1 MSTNRRPSLP
11 PMPDISHLTE
21 DERRIIEDVLKRQRE
36 EEERE
41 QQMIQ
46 QMQDEFDSYQQ
57 AVKKLSEETK
67 QVTPQDE
74 GAVCQICHKTKFAD
88 GVGHSCH
95 YCHLKSCARCG
106 GRITMRGNKP
116 VPVSG
121 KEVKDLS
128 GQNVTVIWSCNLCR
142 KKQEILA
149 KTGAWYHGGMARP
162 VALDVGDTASGSET
176 ASTKTDVSPPNEKKA
191 KILAKQQT
199 DNGASSEKENID
211 KKSVSRS
218 GSLQNRGL
226 KRQYSLSE
234 VQGNK
239 QNDLKDRPTDNTSGT
254 IVSEKEKL
262 REKGQLQD
270 RGRDVERGPS
280 ARGSN
285 VEGSK
290 HHDGKVHS
298 REESARRYDKR
309 SDRDKS
315 HEKDERNREKHQGR
329 FRDGS
334 TDRFNDEKR
343 VDHSGRETGDHYHE
357 RDQRKPR
364 DSSREPSR
372 DRLKGSKESLSS
384 RSHRTDRADR
394 SERVADRN
402 ERVDRTAEPHEDWMA
417 DRHREGDRRRGRINL
432 ESEHYQDPVLNNQ
445 DYHESDTRPTREPRQ
460 KDGYEE
466 EQWKNVDS
474 SSGHHGRRNAT
485 RHQRDHQRADQNKD
499 HPQEAVRGHRDSL
512 NKRDHIR
519 EHPAHS
525 RDHRG
530 ELQRELPREQHPRER
545 KDHITDSKDSRSP
558 SRDRERTRG
567 SKGDKYSSY
576 ITDQSSIQVVS
587 TGHHDR
593 EASEIEHRGETDR
606 YFDRKQH
613 LDPNSAAN
621 KSSRTN
627 RRKVESMLR
636 NDSLSS
642 DPSDCVRPPPPKPH
656 KHKKG
661 KKQRQQSISSSDDE
675 IRSTPECSS
684 CEEPDMES
692 ESVSEKGDFEALT
705 SDDHWKKDEIL
716 AAKIKKFLSHPVTWQ
731 RSANGRYY
739 IGHMILKKTVL
750 EGTGSRDSSAILV
763 CLERPRQKRRSKEWE
778 GSFKA
783 SLKVVGGRM
792 TEKGQLGA
800 FITKV
805 KKGSIADTV
814 GHLRAGDEVVEWNGR
829 SLREATFEE
838 VYDIIFETK
847 HEPQV
852 ELIVHRN
859 AKTGEIPPGLQQI
872 EPSGRDYSSKD
883 GLMTRPSV
891 MVTSPGSPSAS
902 GKRVHSPQ
910 ITGKIQIR
918 MWYDDSRCE
927 LSICIVS
934 ALDLLPSA
942 DGKLRN
948 PYCKLYLLPDKSE
961 KTKRRTKTIP
971 NTNDPTWN
979 QTFVYVAG
987 KESHFKQRLLEI
999 TVWDY
1004 DRLGASEFLGEVII
1018 DLSRAN
1024 FKDDPLWYPLRQQ
1037 DESNIQLPTSSS
1049 RTKSS
1054 HDPGDIQKVHLSP
1067 PVGSRGFSD
1076 SDMSEFDY
1084 DDSFQTGAALL
1095 ERMGGS
1101 SISSLSSAI
1110 SAAHLNEDYSEI
1122 MDGRCKSRRDR
1133 GVGSPTTRRR
1143 SGTVIARDELD
1154 DHRKHNHPE
1163 GGSLVVPEKGTRQRS
1178 RSPVEDMNH
1187 GSSRTTR
1194 SPARHQVPETLSRS
1208 LSPHSSRQNR
1218 GMSPIRVLPT
1228 TSRSAGGTPSSTPSP
1243 KKRQLPSIPIEAQI
1257 ASRDRVT
1264 QDLEERARQM
1274 KLKMKINAQHRHGTA
1289 NHGAPSSDS
1298 EIAHHHHRSR
1308 LRDGDYR
1315 HDRYDIHGYHSRGR
1329 DLERGHRSR
1338 RRKEFSPDVSD
1349 DNLPSDASETSDM
1362 SEVSKVSTISMRSTQ
1377 SERPHRK
1384 FSEFTS
1390 KMESRTTIPKRQIIR
1405 SPSSESSSFERNDGS
1420 ISDSAVSSS
1429 VIEGRKR
1436 RPSLGH
1442 KVAAFVGLS
1451 RRSSSAVQLAETNK
1465 KKGSVIRSEEVG
1477 GGLEMRSRLAKQSSR
1492 DSTDGS
1498 MGSIS
1503 SIESSVMWLP
1513 PSHYGDF
1520 VEGLGPSQLVG
1531 RQVLGAP
1538 CLGEIQLGLYDRKG
1552 HLEVEVIRARGLM
1565 AKPGAKVL
1573 PAPYVKVYLIQAK
1586 HTVEKQKTTI
1596 ARRTLDPLYQQQ
1608 LVFNESYQGRVL
1620 QVTVWGDYSRTDRKV
1635 FMGVAQIV
1643 LDELDLSN
1651 IVIGWYKLF
1660 PTSSL
1665 VGHHS
1670 GPSSASSPH
1679 TRKSS
1684 ASSLET
1690 LSTAT
1695 SWTQ

>member
-1 MSTNRRPSLP
+1 
-11 PMPDISHLTE
+11 
-21 DERRIIEDVLKRQRE
+21 
-36 EEERE
+36 
-41 QQMIQ
+41 
-46 QMQDEFDSYQQ
+46 
-57 AVKKLSEETK
+57 
-67 QVTPQDE
+67 
-74 GAVCQICHKTKFAD
+74 
-88 GVGHSCH
+88 
-95 YCHLKSCARCG
+95 
-106 GRITMRGNKP
+106 
-116 VPVSG
+116 
-121 KEVKDLS
+121 
-128 GQNVTVIWSCNLCR
+128 
-142 KKQEILA
+142 
-149 KTGAWYHGGMARP
+149 
-162 VALDVGDTASGSET
+162 
-176 ASTKTDVSPPNEKKA
+176 
-191 KILAKQQT
+191 
-199 DNGASSEKENID
+199 
-211 KKSVSRS
+211 
-218 GSLQNRGL
+218 
-226 KRQYSLSE
+226 
-234 VQGNK
+234 
-239 QNDLKDRPTDNTSGT
+239 
-254 IVSEKEKL
+254 
-262 REKGQLQD
+262 
-270 RGRDVERGPS
+270 
-280 ARGSN
+280 
-285 VEGSK
+285 
-290 HHDGKVHS
+290 
-298 REESARRYDKR
+298 
-309 SDRDKS
+309 
-315 HEKDERNREKHQGR
+315 
-329 FRDGS
+329 
-334 TDRFNDEKR
+334 
-343 VDHSGRETGDHYHE
+343 
-357 RDQRKPR
+357 
-364 DSSREPSR
+364 
-372 DRLKGSKESLSS
+372 
-384 RSHRTDRADR
+384 
-394 SERVADRN
+394 
-402 ERVDRTAEPHEDWMA
+402 
-417 DRHREGDRRRGRINL
+417 
-432 ESEHYQDPVLNNQ
+432 
-445 DYHESDTRPTREPRQ
+445 
-460 KDGYEE
+460 
-466 EQWKNVDS
+466 
-474 SSGHHGRRNAT
+474 
-485 RHQRDHQRADQNKD
+485 
-499 HPQEAVRGHRDSL
+499 
-512 NKRDHIR
+512 
-519 EHPAHS
+519 
-525 RDHRG
+525 
-530 ELQRELPREQHPRER
+530 
-545 KDHITDSKDSRSP
+545 
-558 SRDRERTRG
+558 
-567 SKGDKYSSY
+567 
-576 ITDQSSIQVVS
+576 
-587 TGHHDR
+587 
-593 EASEIEHRGETDR
+593 
-606 YFDRKQH
+606 
-613 LDPNSAAN
+613 
-621 KSSRTN
+621 
-627 RRKVESMLR
+627 
-636 NDSLSS
+636 
-642 DPSDCVRPPPPKPH
+642 
-656 KHKKG
+656 
-661 KKQRQQSISSSDDE
+661 
-675 IRSTPECSS
+675 
-684 CEEPDMES
+684 
-692 ESVSEKGDFEALT
+692 
-705 SDDHWKKDEIL
+705 
-716 AAKIKKFLSHPVTWQ
+716 
-731 RSANGRYY
+731 
-739 IGHMILKKTVL
+739 
-750 EGTGSRDSSAILV
+750 
-763 CLERPRQKRRSKEWE
+763 
-778 GSFKA
+778 
-783 SLKVVGGRM
+783 M

-1084 DDSFQTGAALL
+1084 DDSFQT
-1095 ERMGGS
+1095 
-1101 SISSLSSAI
+1101 
-1110 SAAHLNEDYSEI
+1110 
-1122 MDGRCKSRRDR
+1122 
-1133 GVGSPTTRRR
+1133 
-1143 SGTVIARDELD
+1143 VIARDELD

-1194 SPARHQVPETLSRS
+1194 SPARHQVPETL
-1208 LSPHSSRQNR
+1208 SRQNR

>member
-1 MSTNRRPSLP
+1 
-11 PMPDISHLTE
+11 
-21 DERRIIEDVLKRQRE
+21 
-36 EEERE
+36 
-41 QQMIQ
+41 
-46 QMQDEFDSYQQ
+46 
-57 AVKKLSEETK
+57 
-67 QVTPQDE
+67 
-74 GAVCQICHKTKFAD
+74 
-88 GVGHSCH
+88 
-95 YCHLKSCARCG
+95 
-106 GRITMRGNKP
+106 
-116 VPVSG
+116 
-121 KEVKDLS
+121 
-128 GQNVTVIWSCNLCR
+128 
-142 KKQEILA
+142 
-149 KTGAWYHGGMARP
+149 
-162 VALDVGDTASGSET
+162 
-176 ASTKTDVSPPNEKKA
+176 
-191 KILAKQQT
+191 
-199 DNGASSEKENID
+199 
-211 KKSVSRS
+211 
-218 GSLQNRGL
+218 
-226 KRQYSLSE
+226 
-234 VQGNK
+234 
-239 QNDLKDRPTDNTSGT
+239 
-254 IVSEKEKL
+254 
-262 REKGQLQD
+262 
-270 RGRDVERGPS
+270 
-280 ARGSN
+280 
-285 VEGSK
+285 
-290 HHDGKVHS
+290 
-298 REESARRYDKR
+298 
-309 SDRDKS
+309 
-315 HEKDERNREKHQGR
+315 
-329 FRDGS
+329 
-334 TDRFNDEKR
+334 
-343 VDHSGRETGDHYHE
+343 
-357 RDQRKPR
+357 
-364 DSSREPSR
+364 
-372 DRLKGSKESLSS
+372 
-384 RSHRTDRADR
+384 
-394 SERVADRN
+394 
-402 ERVDRTAEPHEDWMA
+402 
-417 DRHREGDRRRGRINL
+417 
-432 ESEHYQDPVLNNQ
+432 
-445 DYHESDTRPTREPRQ
+445 
-460 KDGYEE
+460 
-466 EQWKNVDS
+466 
-474 SSGHHGRRNAT
+474 
-485 RHQRDHQRADQNKD
+485 
-499 HPQEAVRGHRDSL
+499 
-512 NKRDHIR
+512 
-519 EHPAHS
+519 
-525 RDHRG
+525 
-530 ELQRELPREQHPRER
+530 
-545 KDHITDSKDSRSP
+545 
-558 SRDRERTRG
+558 
-567 SKGDKYSSY
+567 
-576 ITDQSSIQVVS
+576 
-587 TGHHDR
+587 
-593 EASEIEHRGETDR
+593 
-606 YFDRKQH
+606 
-613 LDPNSAAN
+613 
-621 KSSRTN
+621 
-627 RRKVESMLR
+627 
-636 NDSLSS
+636 
-642 DPSDCVRPPPPKPH
+642 
-656 KHKKG
+656 
-661 KKQRQQSISSSDDE
+661 
-675 IRSTPECSS
+675 
-684 CEEPDMES
+684 
-692 ESVSEKGDFEALT
+692 
-705 SDDHWKKDEIL
+705 
-716 AAKIKKFLSHPVTWQ
+716 
-731 RSANGRYY
+731 
-739 IGHMILKKTVL
+739 
-750 EGTGSRDSSAILV
+750 
-763 CLERPRQKRRSKEWE
+763 
-778 GSFKA
+778 
-783 SLKVVGGRM
+783 M

-1084 DDSFQTGAALL
+1084 DDSFQT
-1095 ERMGGS
+1095 
-1101 SISSLSSAI
+1101 
-1110 SAAHLNEDYSEI
+1110 
-1122 MDGRCKSRRDR
+1122 
-1133 GVGSPTTRRR
+1133 
-1143 SGTVIARDELD
+1143 VIARDELD

-1194 SPARHQVPETLSRS
+1194 SPARHQVPETL
-1208 LSPHSSRQNR
+1208 SRQNR

-1429 VIEGRKR
+1429 VIE
-1436 RPSLGH
+1436 
-1442 KVAAFVGLS
+1442 
-1451 RRSSSAVQLAETNK
+1451 ETNK

>member
-1 MSTNRRPSLP
+1 
-11 PMPDISHLTE
+11 
-21 DERRIIEDVLKRQRE
+21 
-36 EEERE
+36 
-41 QQMIQ
+41 
-46 QMQDEFDSYQQ
+46 
-57 AVKKLSEETK
+57 
-67 QVTPQDE
+67 
-74 GAVCQICHKTKFAD
+74 
-88 GVGHSCH
+88 
-95 YCHLKSCARCG
+95 
-106 GRITMRGNKP
+106 
-116 VPVSG
+116 
-121 KEVKDLS
+121 
-128 GQNVTVIWSCNLCR
+128 
-142 KKQEILA
+142 
-149 KTGAWYHGGMARP
+149 
-162 VALDVGDTASGSET
+162 
-176 ASTKTDVSPPNEKKA
+176 
-191 KILAKQQT
+191 
-199 DNGASSEKENID
+199 
-211 KKSVSRS
+211 
-218 GSLQNRGL
+218 
-226 KRQYSLSE
+226 
-234 VQGNK
+234 
-239 QNDLKDRPTDNTSGT
+239 
-254 IVSEKEKL
+254 
-262 REKGQLQD
+262 
-270 RGRDVERGPS
+270 
-280 ARGSN
+280 
-285 VEGSK
+285 
-290 HHDGKVHS
+290 
-298 REESARRYDKR
+298 
-309 SDRDKS
+309 
-315 HEKDERNREKHQGR
+315 
-329 FRDGS
+329 
-334 TDRFNDEKR
+334 
-343 VDHSGRETGDHYHE
+343 
-357 RDQRKPR
+357 
-364 DSSREPSR
+364 
-372 DRLKGSKESLSS
+372 
-384 RSHRTDRADR
+384 
-394 SERVADRN
+394 
-402 ERVDRTAEPHEDWMA
+402 
-417 DRHREGDRRRGRINL
+417 
-432 ESEHYQDPVLNNQ
+432 
-445 DYHESDTRPTREPRQ
+445 
-460 KDGYEE
+460 
-466 EQWKNVDS
+466 
-474 SSGHHGRRNAT
+474 
-485 RHQRDHQRADQNKD
+485 
-499 HPQEAVRGHRDSL
+499 
-512 NKRDHIR
+512 
-519 EHPAHS
+519 
-525 RDHRG
+525 
-530 ELQRELPREQHPRER
+530 
-545 KDHITDSKDSRSP
+545 
-558 SRDRERTRG
+558 
-567 SKGDKYSSY
+567 
-576 ITDQSSIQVVS
+576 
-587 TGHHDR
+587 
-593 EASEIEHRGETDR
+593 
-606 YFDRKQH
+606 
-613 LDPNSAAN
+613 
-621 KSSRTN
+621 
-627 RRKVESMLR
+627 
-636 NDSLSS
+636 
-642 DPSDCVRPPPPKPH
+642 
-656 KHKKG
+656 
-661 KKQRQQSISSSDDE
+661 
-675 IRSTPECSS
+675 
-684 CEEPDMES
+684 
-692 ESVSEKGDFEALT
+692 
-705 SDDHWKKDEIL
+705 
-716 AAKIKKFLSHPVTWQ
+716 
-731 RSANGRYY
+731 
-739 IGHMILKKTVL
+739 
-750 EGTGSRDSSAILV
+750 
-763 CLERPRQKRRSKEWE
+763 
-778 GSFKA
+778 
-783 SLKVVGGRM
+783 M

-1084 DDSFQTGAALL
+1084 DDSFQT
-1095 ERMGGS
+1095 
-1101 SISSLSSAI
+1101 
-1110 SAAHLNEDYSEI
+1110 
-1122 MDGRCKSRRDR
+1122 
-1133 GVGSPTTRRR
+1133 
-1143 SGTVIARDELD
+1143 VIARDELD

-1429 VIEGRKR
+1429 VIE
-1436 RPSLGH
+1436 
-1442 KVAAFVGLS
+1442 
-1451 RRSSSAVQLAETNK
+1451 ETNK